1 MSYRVTG
8 VGLDYS
14 LDLSR
19 YGSSGPAL
27 PSCVPKDVV
36 LEAQTWCEAHRQE
49 VHGLGATMAFSVSNR
64 TVTWSDLVVAK
75 GFDPGW
81 GQFEPCVLA
90 QAKICLTAAQSTSLN
105 IGNGGMTLQCLTRA
119 NIAKIIACHDTAP
132 ADPVAA
138 LAHVQKCSGFPL
150 QSLALPMCASEPSAP
165 VPTCLDDTWAA
176 SVDYCKQYPA
186 FNGPKKTMN
195 ALCWG
200 ASRDAKWYAGMLQ
213 TPACRVATVTTT
225 PVVDRPMRRGRDQT
239 VTTTVDLPPQV
250 YTPPSIQ
257 PEDIV
262 TTGED
267 DGGDVD
273 TSIQDGDEDES
284 KLSPMVVGGILLLVL
299 AAAGGV
305 YYYSKRKP

>member
-1 MSYRVTG
+1 MSYRITG
-8 VGLDYS
+8 VGADYS
-14 LDLSR
+14 LDLSQ

-27 PSCVPKDVV
+27 PSCVPKAVV
-36 LEAQTWCEAHRQE
+36 LEAQTWCDAHREE
-49 VHGLGATMAFSVSNR
+49 VRGIGAAMAYSAPTR
-64 TVTWSDLVVAK
+64 QVTWSDLVVAK
-75 GFDPGW
+75 GFESAW
-81 GQFEPCVLA
+81 GQFSPCVLA
-90 QAKICLTAAQSTSLN
+90 TAKICLTEPAPPRVDYGKGAMS
-105 IGNGGMTLQCLTRA
+105 LQCLTRA

-132 ADPVAA
+132 ADPAAA
-138 LAHVQKCSGFPL
+138 LAHVQKCSGFPV
-150 QSLALPMCASEPSAP
+150 QALALPMCASEPSAP

-200 ASRDAKWYAGMLQ
+200 ASRDAKWFDGMLQ
-213 TPACRVATVTTT
+213 APKCRVGRVQSQ
-225 PVVDRPMRRGRDQT
+225 VVDA
-239 VTTTVDLPPQV
+239 PPPPPFD
-250 YTPPSIQ
+250 TPPASQ
-257 PEDIV
+257 PEDVV

-273 TSIQDGDEDES
+273 MSIRDEHQEDS